1 MFLPNRRNPQRSEP
15 ARKETEGVAKR
26 YPPLAEGGR
35 TMQAFAKIAI
45 AVAFV
50 SAIVWFGH
58 HNHPHNYSYAALHDA
73 GW

>member
-1 MFLPNRRNPQRSEP
+1 MDASMR
-15 ARKETEGVAKR
+15 
-26 YPPLAEGGR
+26 
-35 TMQAFAKIAI
+35 AFAKIAI

-58 HNHPHNYSYAALHDA
+58 HGHPHNYGYAPLHDV

>member
-1 MFLPNRRNPQRSEP
+1 MDASCELLQ
-15 ARKETEGVAKR
+15 
-26 YPPLAEGGR
+26 
-35 TMQAFAKIAI
+35 KIAI

-58 HNHPHNYSYAALHDA
+58 HSHPYNYAYAGLHDA